1 MKEGVSIILT
11 AWKTQDYIE
20 ECLDSINKQQFFNK
34 EKTNYEILLGIDG
47 CEKTLEKSIKS
58 NTNII
63 I

>member
-34 EKTNYEILLGIDG
+34 EKTNYEILLG
-47 CEKTLEKSIKS
+47 KY
-58 NTNII
+58 
-63 I
+63 